1 MPKKKSESPLPTILV
16 ADDDPEIL
24 KMVQAALRPVAAR
37 LITAND
43 GEQALSAFLVERP
56 QLVVLDV
63 MMPKL
68 SGWEVVRYIREH
80 EAGREVKVLMLT
92 AIGEALNAAT
102 SPVMGADDSLDKPFN
117 FEELASRV
125 RALLGLGR

>member
-1 MPKKKSESPLPTILV
+1 
-16 ADDDPEIL
+16 
-24 KMVQAALRPVAAR
+24 
-37 LITAND
+37 
-43 GEQALSAFLVERP
+43 
-56 QLVVLDV
+56 VVLDV

-80 EAGREVKVLMLT
+80 DAGRSVKVLMLT

-125 RALLGLGR
+125 RALLGSVR